1 MGLKEHPNK
10 SCFIV
15 CGSKEYKSQVMEEL
29 KLTTLSVGKIYMNQE
44 VIVKYVGM
52 ALHEDGVEA
61 SIKATI
67 EDRDGKIRGATF
79 EIGH

>member
-1 MGLKEHPNK
+1 
-10 SCFIV
+10 
-15 CGSKEYKSQVMEEL
+15 
-29 KLTTLSVGKIYMNQE
+29 MNQE